1 VLNCSRCGA
10 DYSEQGL
17 DGGRCR
23 QCGNVITWSM
33 SAVPSATLYP
43 MVSQPQAVM
52 AAESAGNSLANQWAD
67 DFATASP
74 DSEGAAERRPESES
88 SSDDASSR
96 QESLPREEEFF
107 GRLHPPDDG
116 FAVRPLDG
124 AASAFGG
131 GLRPPRHDAP
141 TPPLRSQTV
150 KEYQG
155 LNPESIDKTVDALW
169 SVHIRGSNDN
179 SFTVKTAGVDQT
191 IPDHLVIPRRAV
203 RGVIEGQGMRND
215 YELIEVIGVGGEG
228 VVHAARQ
235 ASIDRTVALKMIRQ
249 DRLDAGDAGEG
260 RLKFLSEA
268 VVTGALE
275 HPNIVPIYDLGTT
288 NDGTLFY
295 VMKRVVGTP
304 WSEVIRSKALHENI
318 AILMRVADAVAL
330 AHSRGVV
337 HRDLKPENVMLGDFG
352 EVLLTDWGI
361 ALCTED
367 FAKKKSVMLSRGLG
381 GTPAYMAPEMATG
394 PIEAI
399 GPAADIYL
407 LGAILFEITTGK
419 PPHHA
424 DDVLECL
431 KCAARN
437 DIQATD
443 VSGELLDIARRA
455 MLTNPAAR
463 FESVKTFQDS
473 IAGYLSHSESVL
485 LSEQA
490 NEDLKKAR
498 QSGAY
503 QDFAASVFGFQKA
516 LDLWADN
523 VRARS
528 TLVVARSEYASAAL
542 KKGDLDLSLSLLDAK
557 QPRHV
562 GLIKQIVAAQKE
574 RDARQNRLRS
584 LRRLAAGLLVAIF
597 AGGTYAFMRVS
608 EAKRQSDISK
618 QDAEDSALEARE
630 QAALAEK
637 QSAAAI
643 EAQLAAKKSAD
654 EAEAA
659 ALRANEERKKS
670 DIARAAATDALRRAR
685 EASYA
690 SAISLAINSI
700 ATNAFDD
707 AVGILKFQQ
716 TQAEQSPLR
725 HWEWGRLMY
734 LGLGGDPASHNGTAV
749 QTVQSDSE
757 LMAVAVSPDRNRI
770 ASPTMAGEI
779 HLWTRQGDSVPS
791 RWDQYAVIPGNVLLH
806 DVAFSPDGNLLAAG
820 GDDDVIRLYD
830 LRNLELEPIL
840 IRGHRGPVFSV
851 AFAPIA
857 GPPVLASASAD
868 RTIKLWSGDWAEPIN
883 TLVGHTATVWSVA
896 FDGKGERLVTA
907 SDDFTARVWGVQ
919 SGKELQR
926 FRRHG
931 EPVFCAE
938 FSPDGKWV
946 ASGGYDKRVLIWAA
960 DRFQPIESTLVEEV
974 TNRLRDGESDLGDH
988 SARDLIGH
996 SASVRSVAFS
1006 DDGRFLASGA
1016 RDNTVRIWDLAET
1029 AQTISKPSTRLASA
1043 KAISDSS
1050 RQSVV
1055 TQRTLRGHGG
1065 WISDC
1070 QFLDSEE
1077 VVSVSLDQK
1086 LKIWRPALYQET
1098 TTLEDIR
1105 NPVLSATY
1113 SPDGRLAVL
1122 GFDDGTAGVWNTT
1135 TGERIAVLNEGHDF
1149 LASNAIFLPGGK
1161 RMVTI
1166 AGDDTLR
1173 MWEVDAGTEV
1183 WSTEGTGRR
1192 GLVAVSPDG
1201 KLIVTGSSGGKVAQ
1215 VWDAETGASVR
1226 ALDDGKLDDLAR
1238 QYPLASPEELQKQVA
1253 DITALT
1259 FSTDGSLVVTGDSA
1273 GTCSLWDVGKS
1284 EPVRT
1289 FRGHERAISA
1299 IHWNAGDSSL
1309 ITASADGT
1317 VAFWDTQTGRE
1328 LPGTRL
1334 IHEDSV
1340 SLMAISGDE
1349 SSALTVAADR
1359 RGSQKLY
1366 YWRLADRTL
1375 IATYSDANGL
1385 AFAGDSETDRSLAA
1399 RSLSINSV
1407 AFAPDRNEAL
1417 VALFDTKTSRYD
1429 VRKWDLQSGSL
1440 QPLENRELRPGLVF
1454 SAIYARAAAQ
1464 QVLTVGGSGARFWDR
1479 DAGREVMN
1487 YRPHGAIFSVDVSDD
1502 NESILTTGADRSIK
1516 VWQYD
1521 PGNDRWVPRAKL
1533 IGGHAGP
1540 IRVARFAG
1548 GAANP
1553 AFLSGGEDGR
1563 VVVWE
1568 RAENQW
1574 KATGELAGHEGAV
1587 LAIDISSDG
1596 RFAATSSQDQSI
1608 RIWDLT
1614 ERVELAKLLR
1624 HRGAVLSVRFSQDGR
1639 RLISGGSDNVAMI
1652 WDWRAAIS
1660 DANLAP
1666 SAILVGHSAAVNAVA
1681 FSPDGM
1687 RALTGSQDNT
1697 LKLWDSGTRS
1707 TRDDNEEKELMSL
1720 TAHQREVTAVDF
1732 SSDGKQILSAG
1743 RDRQAI
1749 LWNSIDVEPA
1759 ILIDQNSVSYSPGA
1773 RPIELLKDVKIK
1785 HPTQQRIGG
1794 YRVVFSVDHPEGIRG
1809 EAIGLDSSSV
1819 SGLGWEI
1826 VGDQITGEGRV
1837 IAKWSDAAVGGERA
1851 VEDSSTAQASH
1862 RFEITVGP
1870 DVVPAEVEKVLS
1882 MVTYRCDI
1890 DRSRSGS
1897 DDLPVLE
1904 VRIDLVPAGDGP
1916 AVASQIITVQ
1926 LVDEDSDKG

>member
-1 VLNCSRCGA
+1 MLNCSRCGA

-17 DGGRCR
+17 DNGRCR
-23 QCGNVITWSM
+23 QCGNVIAWSM
-33 SAVPSATLYP
+33 TAAPSVTPYP
-43 MVSQPQAVM
+43 PVAHSQAVIH
-52 AAESAGNSLANQWAD
+52 ADSSRDSLAGQWAD
-67 DFATASP
+67 DMAPAPP
-74 DSEGAAERRPESES
+74 DGESAIGQAEEAS
-88 SSDDASSR
+88 SSDKSLRDKPSSEEASS
-96 QESLPREEEFF
+96 P
-107 GRLHPPDDG
+107 
-116 FAVRPLDG
+116 
-124 AASAFGG
+124 GG
-131 GLRPPRHDAP
+131 GGQEGRTGGDPVAPSGGVTKPGRRDAP

-150 KEYQG
+150 GEYQR
-155 LNPESIDKTVDALW
+155 LTPDAINKTIDSLW
-169 SVHIRGSNDN
+169 SGHIQGSNDN
-179 SFTVKTAGVDQT
+179 SFTVKTAGIDQT

-203 RGVIEGQGMRND
+203 RSVIEGEGMRND

-249 DRLDAGDAGEG
+249 DRVDPGDAGES

-268 VVTGALE
+268 VVTGDLE

-304 WSEVIRSKALHENI
+304 WSEAIQSKALHENI

-361 ALCTED
+361 ALCTEG

-407 LGAILFEITTGK
+407 LGAILFEISTGK

-463 FESVKTFQDS
+463 FETVKAFQDS

-490 NEDLKKAR
+490 NDDLKRAR
-498 QSGAY
+498 ETGAY
-503 QDFAASVFGFQKA
+503 QDFAAAVFGFQKA
-516 LDLWADN
+516 IDLWADN

-542 KKGDLDLSLSLLDAK
+542 KKGDLDLALSLLDAK

-584 LRRLAAGLLVAIF
+584 LRRIAAGLLVAIF

-608 EAKRQSDISK
+608 EAKRQSDASK
-618 QDAEDSALEARE
+618 LAADDSAKQALE
-630 QAALAEK
+630 QAEAAEEQRVLAFEAQQAAVRSEGDAK
-637 QSAAAI
+637 AAAI
-643 EAQLAAKKSAD
+643 
-654 EAEAA
+654 
-659 ALRANEERKKS
+659 RANEERKKS
-670 DIARAAATDALRRAR
+670 DVARAAATDALRRAR

-690 SAISLAINSI
+690 SAISLAVNSI

-707 AVGILKFQQ
+707 AVGILKLQQ

-734 LGLGGDPASHNGTAV
+734 LGLGGDPASHSGPAV
-749 QTVQSDSE
+749 QTVQTGSE
-757 LMAVAVSPDRNRI
+757 LMAVAISPDRTRI
-770 ASPTMAGEI
+770 AAPTMAGAI
-779 HLWTRQGDSVPS
+779 HLWARQGDAVPS
-791 RWDQYAVIPGNVLLH
+791 RWDQYAVIAGDVLLH

-830 LRNLELEPIL
+830 LRNLELGPVL
-840 IRGHRGPVFSV
+840 IRGHRGPVLSV
-851 AFAPIA
+851 AFAPTA
-857 GPPVLASASAD
+857 DPPVLASASAD
-868 RTIKLWSGDWAEPIN
+868 RTIKLWSADWVDPIQ
-883 TLVGHTATVWSVA
+883 TLVGHTATIWSVA
-896 FDGKGERLVTA
+896 FDGEGERLVSA

-919 SGKELQR
+919 SGKEFQR

-960 DRFQPIESTLVEEV
+960 DRYQPIESTLVEEV
-974 TNRLRDGESDLGDH
+974 TNRLRDGENDASDL
-988 SARDLIGH
+988 SVRELLGH

-1006 DDGRFLASGA
+1006 ADGHSLASGA
-1016 RDNTVRIWDLAET
+1016 RDNTLRIWNVADT
-1029 AQTISKPSTRLASA
+1029 AATVPKALVTLAST
-1043 KAISDSS
+1043 KGISGTG
-1050 RQSVV
+1050 RTPIVA
-1055 TQRTLRGHGG
+1055 QRTLRGHGG
-1065 WISDC
+1065 WVSDC
-1070 QFLDSEE
+1070 QFLDSDE

-1086 LKIWRPALYQET
+1086 LKIWRPELYQET
-1098 TTLEDIR
+1098 TTLEGIR
-1105 NPVLSATY
+1105 NPVLSAAY
-1113 SPDGRLAVL
+1113 SPNGRFAVL
-1122 GFDDGTAGVWNTT
+1122 GFDDGTAGIWDTT
-1135 TGERIAVLNEGHDF
+1135 TGGRISVLNEGHDF

-1183 WSTEGTGRR
+1183 WSREGTGRR
-1192 GLVAVSPDG
+1192 GLIAVSPDG

-1215 VWDAETGASVR
+1215 VWDAESGAPVR
-1226 ALDDGKLDDLAR
+1226 VLDASHLDELTR
-1238 QYPLASPEELQKQVA
+1238 QYPLASPEELEKQVA

-1259 FSTDGSLVVTGDSA
+1259 FSVDGRLVVTGDSA
-1273 GTCSLWDVGKS
+1273 GTCSIWDIGKT

-1299 IHWNAGDSSL
+1299 IYWNAGDRSL
-1309 ITASADGT
+1309 VTASADGS
-1317 VAFWDTQTGRE
+1317 VAFWDPQTGRE
-1328 LPGTRL
+1328 LPGSRL
-1334 IHEDSV
+1334 VHEDSV
-1340 SLMAISGDE
+1340 SLMAISADE
-1349 SSALTVAADR
+1349 SAALTVAADR
-1359 RGSQKLY
+1359 RGSQKLS

-1385 AFAGDSETDRSLAA
+1385 ALGDESEADQSLAA

-1417 VALFDTKTSRYD
+1417 VAIFDTKTSRYD

-1487 YRPHGAIFSVDVSDD
+1487 YRPHGAILSVDVSGD

-1521 PGNDRWVPRAKL
+1521 RQNDRWLPRAKL
-1533 IGGHAGP
+1533 IGGHSGP

-1548 GAANP
+1548 DADNP
-1553 AFLSGGEDGR
+1553 TFLSGGEDGR
-1563 VVVWE
+1563 VVIWE
-1568 RAENQW
+1568 RDEDQW

-1596 RFAATSSQDQSI
+1596 RMVATSSSDQSV
-1608 RIWDLT
+1608 RVWDLT
-1614 ERVELAKLLR
+1614 NRVEVTKLVR

-1639 RLISGGSDNVAMI
+1639 RIISGGSDNLAMI
-1652 WDWRAAIS
+1652 WDWESTIS
-1660 DANLAP
+1660 GDTSAP

-1707 TRDDNEEKELMSL
+1707 TREGNEETELMSI

-1749 LWNSIDVEPA
+1749 LWNSIDVDPA
-1759 ILIDQNSVSYSPGA
+1759 ILMNQNVLSYSPGA
-1773 RPIELLKDVKIK
+1773 QPIELLKDVQIK
-1785 HPTQQRIGG
+1785 HPTQKRLGG
-1794 YRVVFSVDHPEGIRG
+1794 YRIVFSGGGAEGIRG
-1809 EAIGLDSSSV
+1809 ESV
-1819 SGLGWEI
+1819 GIDASPASGFGWELVADKI
-1826 VGDQITGEGRV
+1826 VHEGRV
-1837 IAKWSDAAVGGERA
+1837 IATWSEATVAA
-1851 VEDSSTAQASH
+1851 VEDSPAAAVRY
-1862 RFEITVGP
+1862 RFEILVAP
-1870 DVVPAEVEKVLS
+1870 DVVPSEVEKILS
-1882 MVTYRCDI
+1882 LVTYRCDMAV
-1890 DRSRSGS
+1890 SSAGS
-1897 DDLPVLE
+1897 DDLPVRE
-1904 VRIDLVPAGDGP
+1904 VRIDLVPGGDES
-1916 AVASQIITVQ
+1916 AVATQIISVQ
-1926 LVDEDSDKG
+1926 LVDEDADQG

>member
-1 VLNCSRCGA
+1 MLNCSRCGA

-17 DGGRCR
+17 DNGRCR

-33 SAVPSATLYP
+33 TAASSVTSYP
-43 MVSQPQAVM
+43 PVSQSQAVIH
-52 AAESAGNSLANQWAD
+52 AASSGDSLAGQWAD
-67 DFATASP
+67 DMTMAPSGDESAIRQADAGSAP
-74 DSEGAAERRPESES
+74 DNSSRDNS
-88 SSDDASSR
+88 SSADP
-96 QESLPREEEFF
+96 SLP
-107 GRLHPPDDG
+107 
-116 FAVRPLDG
+116 V
-124 AASAFGG
+124 GG
-131 GLRPPRHDAP
+131 GQRGRSGGDPVAPPGGAMKPSRSNAP

-150 KEYQG
+150 GEYQR
-155 LNPESIDKTVDALW
+155 LTPDAINKTVDSLW
-169 SVHIRGSNDN
+169 SGHIQGSNDN
-179 SFTVKTAGVDQT
+179 SFTVKTAGIDQT

-203 RGVIEGQGMRND
+203 RSVIEGEGMRND

-249 DRLDAGDAGEG
+249 DRVDPGDAGES

-268 VVTGALE
+268 VVTGDLE

-304 WSEVIRSKALHENI
+304 WSEVIQSKALHENI

-361 ALCTED
+361 ALCTEG

-407 LGAILFEITTGK
+407 LGAMLFEISTGK

-463 FESVKTFQDS
+463 FETVKAFQDS

-490 NEDLKKAR
+490 NDDLKRAR
-498 QSGAY
+498 ETGAY
-503 QDFAASVFGFQKA
+503 QDFAAAVFGFQKA
-516 LDLWADN
+516 IDLWAEN

-542 KKGDLDLSLSLLDAK
+542 KKGDLDLALSLLDSK

-584 LRRLAAGLLVAIF
+584 LRRIAAGLLVAIF
-597 AGGTYAFMRVS
+597 AGGTYAFMRVN
-608 EAKRQSDISK
+608 EAKRQSDASK
-618 QDAEDSALEARE
+618 LAADQSAKDAIE
-630 QAALAEK
+630 QADAAEK
-637 QSAAAI
+637 QRVLATEAQQAAMQSRDDAKAAA
-643 EAQLAAKKSAD
+643 E
-654 EAEAA
+654 
-659 ALRANEERKKS
+659 RANEERKKS
-670 DIARAAATDALRRAR
+670 DVARAAATDALRRAR

-690 SAISLAINSI
+690 SAISLAVNSI

-707 AVGILKFQQ
+707 AVGILKLQQ

-734 LGLGGDPASHNGTAV
+734 LGLGGDPASDNGTAV
-749 QTVQSDSE
+749 QTDQTGSE
-757 LMAVAVSPDRNRI
+757 LMAVAISPDRTRI
-770 ASPTMAGEI
+770 AAPTMAGAI
-779 HLWTRQGDSVPS
+779 HLWARQGDSEPS
-791 RWDQYAVIPGNVLLH
+791 RWDRYAVIDGDVLLH
-806 DVAFSPDGNLLAAG
+806 DVTFSPDGNLLAAG

-830 LRNLELEPIL
+830 LRNLELDPVL
-840 IRGHRGPVFSV
+840 IRGHRGPVLSV
-851 AFAPIA
+851 AFAPTA
-857 GPPVLASASAD
+857 DPPVLASASAD
-868 RTIKLWSGDWAEPIN
+868 RTIKLWSADWAAPIQ
-883 TLVGHTATVWSVA
+883 TFVGHTATVWSVA
-896 FDGKGERLVTA
+896 FDGKGERLVSA

-919 SGKELQR
+919 SGKEFQR

-931 EPVFCAE
+931 EPVFCAQ
-938 FSPDGKWV
+938 FSPDGKSV

-960 DRFQPIESTLVEEV
+960 DRYQPIESTLVEEV
-974 TNRLRDGESDLGDH
+974 TNRLRDGESDASTDPSVREL
-988 SARDLIGH
+988 LGH

-1006 DDGRFLASGA
+1006 ADGQFLASGA
-1016 RDNTVRIWDLAET
+1016 RDNTLRIWNVADSAAT
-1029 AQTISKPSTRLASA
+1029 APKTATTLASTTGVSGMGRT
-1043 KAISDSS
+1043 AI
-1050 RQSVV
+1050 VAE
-1055 TQRTLRGHGG
+1055 RTLRGHGG
-1065 WISDC
+1065 WVSDC
-1070 QFLDSEE
+1070 QFLDSDEI
-1077 VVSVSLDQK
+1077 VSVSLDQK
-1086 LKIWRPALYQET
+1086 LKIWRPELYQET
-1098 TTLEDIR
+1098 TTLEGIG
-1105 NPVLSATY
+1105 NPVLSAAY
-1113 SPDGRLAVL
+1113 SPNGRFAVL
-1122 GFDDGTAGVWNTT
+1122 GFDDGTAGIWDTT
-1135 TGERIAVLNEGHDF
+1135 TGGRIAVLNEGHDF
-1149 LASNAIFLPGGK
+1149 LASNAIFLPGGE

-1183 WSTEGTGRR
+1183 WSREGTGRR
-1192 GLVAVSPDG
+1192 GLIAVSPDG
-1201 KLIVTGSSGGKVAQ
+1201 KLIVTGSSGGKTAQ
-1215 VWDAETGASVR
+1215 VWDGETGAPVR
-1226 ALDDGKLDDLAR
+1226 VLDASNLDELAR
-1238 QYPLASPEELQKQVA
+1238 QYPLASPEELEKQVA
-1253 DITALT
+1253 DLTALT
-1259 FSTDGSLVVTGDSA
+1259 FSADGRLVVTGDSA
-1273 GTCSLWDVGKS
+1273 GTSSIWDIGKD

-1299 IHWNAGDSSL
+1299 IYWNAGDRSL
-1309 ITASADGT
+1309 ITASADGS
-1317 VAFWDTQTGRE
+1317 VAFWDPQTGQE
-1328 LPGTRL
+1328 LPGSRL

-1349 SSALTVAADR
+1349 SAALTVAADR
-1359 RGSQKLY
+1359 QGSQKLY

-1385 AFAGDSETDRSLAA
+1385 ALGDEPGGDRSLAA

-1417 VALFDTKTSRYD
+1417 VAIFDTKTSRYD

-1487 YRPHGAIFSVDVSDD
+1487 YRPHGAILSVDVSGD

-1521 PGNDRWVPRAKL
+1521 RENDRWLPRAKL
-1533 IGGHAGP
+1533 IGGHSGP

-1548 GAANP
+1548 DADNP
-1553 AFLSGGEDGR
+1553 IFLSGGEDGR
-1563 VVVWE
+1563 VVIWE
-1568 RAENQW
+1568 RDEDQW

-1587 LAIDISSDG
+1587 LAIDVSSDG
-1596 RFAATSSQDQSI
+1596 RMVATSSADQSV
-1608 RIWDLT
+1608 RVWDLSN
-1614 ERVELAKLLR
+1614 RVEVTKLVR
-1624 HRGAVLSVRFSQDGR
+1624 HRGAVLSVRFSQDGGR
-1639 RLISGGSDNVAMI
+1639 IISGGSDNLAMI
-1652 WDWRAAIS
+1652 WDWESTITGDTS
-1660 DANLAP
+1660 AP

-1707 TRDDNEEKELMSL
+1707 TREGNEEKELMSI

-1749 LWNSIDVEPA
+1749 LWNSIDVDPA
-1759 ILIDQNSVSYSPGA
+1759 ILINQNVLSYSPGA
-1773 RPIELLKDVKIK
+1773 RPIVMFSDVKIK
-1785 HPTQQRIGG
+1785 HPTQAGLGG
-1794 YRVVFSVDHPEGIRG
+1794 YRVVFSGDVSEGVRG
-1809 EAIGLDSSSV
+1809 EMLGLDV
-1819 SGLGWEI
+1819 SLASGFGWEM
-1826 VGDQITGEGRV
+1826 VGDQIVHEGRM
-1837 IAKWSDAAVGGERA
+1837 IATWSDATIAPA
-1851 VEDSSTAQASH
+1851 EDSPAAAV
-1862 RFEITVGP
+1862 RYGFEILVAP
-1870 DVVPAEVEKVLS
+1870 DAAPSEVEKVLS
-1882 MVTYRCDI
+1882 LVTYRCDKAV
-1890 DRSRSGS
+1890 SSAGS
-1897 DDLPVLE
+1897 DDLPVRE
-1904 VRIDLVPAGDGP
+1904 IRIDLVPAGDEA
-1916 AVASQIITVQ
+1916 AVATQVITVQ
-1926 LVDEDSDKG
+1926 LVGEDAEQG